1 MMEKSR
7 GKQHIACPGV
17 SGGAEGSRTPVRK
30 HFDRTFSGR
39 SPVST
44 FPPCA
49 DTGQTAQFSRV
60 IVHGRGNSYPPH
72 VRHINDAFP
81 GLWPLRFRR
90 LPLVRQ
96 RQQYDCCQLIF
107 KLPVLWRSGAAAR
120 LSRLHTPVETG
131 TPPRQYKLRP
141 THSRLTPRVRNAS
154 FVFPL
159 PIEPTALGFDWIPG
173 VRANC
178 AALASVVRRKLAP
191 LRCPSSSIRKRC
203 AGL

>member
-7 GKQHIACPGV
+7 GKQHIACPGM

-120 LSRLHTPVETG
+120 LSSLHTPVETG
-131 TPPRQYKLRP
+131 TAPYGTAERGCLPAGASAVKIVISGRDRP
-141 THSRLTPRVRNAS
+141 ASPAPDTSRRGY
-154 FVFPL
+154 PL
-159 PIEPTALGFDWIPG
+159 
-173 VRANC
+173 
-178 AALASVVRRKLAP
+178 
-191 LRCPSSSIRKRC
+191 
-203 AGL
+203 